1 MSATETKTPT
11 PTGLPASTF
20 ARILEEGYGPGA
32 WYGSDL
38 RAAIV
43 EVTPAT
49 AFKRPAAGRHNIAEI
64 ALHHAYWA
72 GQIEGKLTGFHPNAQ
87 SPRVGDPGGTA
98 TAFPLVGEDWF
109 ELNDESKLSWS
120 AIVTLVDAS
129 HQRLS
134 RTVGEIAGGNR
145 PSPLSEAEWFDVVI
159 GITGHAAYHAGQIQL
174 IKKLI

>member
-11 PTGLPASTF
+11 PTGLPAATF
-20 ARILEEGYGPGA
+20 NRILDEGYGPGA

-38 RAAIV
+38 RAAIA
-43 EVTPAT
+43 EVRKND
-49 AFKRPAAGRHNIAEI
+49 AFTRPAPGRHNIAEV
-64 ALHHAYWA
+64 ALHHAYWL
-72 GQIEGKLTGFHPNAQ
+72 GQIEGKLTGGA
-87 SPRVGDPGGTA
+87 A

-109 ELNDESKLSWS
+109 ELDDEKNLSWS
-120 AIVTLVDAS
+120 AIVALVDAS

-145 PSPLSEAEWFDVVI
+145 PSPLSEAERFDFVI

-174 IKKLI
+174 IKTLIRSL

>member
-1 MSATETKTPT
+1 MSVTETKTPS
-11 PTGLPASTF
+11 PTGLPVQTF
-20 ARILEEGYGPGA
+20 ARILDEGYGPGA

-43 EVTPAT
+43 DVTPAV
-49 AFKRPAAGRHNIAEI
+49 AFTRPGAGRHNIAEI

-72 GQIEGKLTGFHPNAQ
+72 GQIEGKLTGGA
-87 SPRVGDPGGTA
+87 A

-109 ELNDESKLSWS
+109 ELNDESKLSWK

-145 PSPLSEAEWFDVVI
+145 PSPLGEAERFDFVI

>member
-1 MSATETKTPT
+1 MSATETKTPS
-11 PTGLPASTF
+11 PTGLPVSTL
-20 ARILEEGYGPGA
+20 ARILDEGYGPGA

-38 RAAIV
+38 RAAIA
-43 EVTPAT
+43 EVTPAI
-49 AFKRPAAGRHNIAEI
+49 AFKRPAANRHNIAEV

-72 GQIEGKLTGFHPNAQ
+72 GQIEGKLTG
-87 SPRVGDPGGTA
+87 GA
-98 TAFPLVGEDWF
+98 TPFPLVGEDWF
-109 ELNDESKLSWS
+109 ELHDESKLSWN

-145 PSPLSEAEWFDVVI
+145 PSPLSEAERFDLVI

-174 IKKLI
+174 LKKLV

>member
-1 MSATETKTPT
+1 MSATETKTPS

-20 ARILEEGYGPGA
+20 ARILDEGYGPGA

-38 RAAIV
+38 RAAIAD
-43 EVTPAT
+43 VTPAT
-49 AFKRPAAGRHNIAEI
+49 AFKRPAANRHNIAEV

-72 GQIEGKLTGFHPNAQ
+72 GQIEGKLI
-87 SPRVGDPGGTA
+87 GGGGA
-98 TAFPLVGEDWF
+98 SFPLVGEDWF
-109 ELNDESKLSWS
+109 ELNDESKLSWN

-145 PSPLSEAEWFDVVI
+145 PSPLSEAERFDLVI

-174 IKKLI
+174 IKKLV